1 MERRLA
7 AILIAD
13 VVGYSRLS
21 QIDEEGT
28 RARFQ
33 ADQNDVFEPAIE
45 RHHGRLVKT
54 MGDGLLVEFH
64 SVVDALRCAVEV
76 QQLKA
81 TQNAAALP
89 EHRLEF
95 RIGINLGDIIVE
107 GKTSRATASISPIE
121 YKRWPNQ
128 AVSPYRARHT
138 TR

>member
-13 VVGYSRLS
+13 VGYSRLR

-45 RHHGRLVKT
+45 RHHRRLAKT
-54 MGDGLLVEFH
+54 MGDGLLAEFQ
-64 SVVDALRCAVEV
+64 SVVDALRCAVEI

-81 TQNAAALP
+81 SQNGAAFP

-95 RIGINLGDIIVE
+95 RIGINLGDIIVK
-107 GKTSRATASISPIE
+107 GMRRFVAF
-121 YKRWPNQ
+121 
-128 AVSPYRARHT
+128 
-138 TR
+138 